1 METGTDI
8 AVIGAALNGL
18 AAALALGG
26 PHARRPVEVVIID
39 RSDPRR
45 FADVA
50 FDGRA
55 SAITASSKRML
66 EALGAWDAIAPH
78 AQPMNEI
85 VVTDARGEARPA
97 LLHFEEQAAPSAY
110 MVENRHLYATLLDK
124 VLAAAN
130 IELRTGT
137 AVTSF
142 AFAPGLA
149 RIDAGGTGIRASL
162 VIAADGRD
170 SPARQAAGIKV
181 QGWPYDQ
188 MGIVATV
195 AHELPHH
202 GRAEEHFRE
211 SGPFAILP
219 LTGNRS
225 SLVWTERT
233 AEARRI
239 MALDDEGFAHELRS
253 RFGTHLG
260 RVTPVGPRHAYP
272 LGLFLAH
279 SFVGKRLALIG
290 DAAHVI
296 HPIAGLG
303 LNLGF
308 RDAAALAECIA
319 EAVALGLDPGG
330 ADVLSRYERR
340 RRFDT
345 VATAVATDGLNRLFS
360 NEDAGLRALRDLG
373 LMAVD
378 RIAPLKTLFT
388 REAAGETGQLP
399 KLMRGEPV

>member
-1 METGTDI
+1 VETGTDI

-26 PHARRPVEVVIID
+26 PYARRRLDVVIID

-45 FADVA
+45 FADTE

-66 EALGAWDAIAPH
+66 EALGVWDAIAPH
-78 AQPMNEI
+78 AQPMTEI
-85 VVTDARGEARPA
+85 VVTDARGETRPA
-97 LLHFEEQAAPSAY
+97 LLHFEEQIKPSAY
-110 MVENRHLYATLLDK
+110 MVENRHLYAALLEG
-124 VLAAAN
+124 VVASPN
-130 IELRTGT
+130 IELRTGE
-137 AVTSF
+137 AVSRF

-149 RIDAGGTGIRASL
+149 RIDAGRTTMRASL

-170 SPARQAAGIKV
+170 SPARQAAGIEV
-181 QGWPYDQ
+181 RGWPYDQ

-195 AHELPHH
+195 AHELPHQ

-211 SGPFAILP
+211 GGPFAILP
-219 LTGNRS
+219 LIGNRS

-233 AEARRI
+233 LEARRI
-239 MALDDEGFAHELRS
+239 MSLDEEGFARELRS

-260 RVTPVGPRHAYP
+260 MVMPVGPRHAYP
-272 LGLFLAH
+272 LGLFVAR
-279 SFVGKRLALIG
+279 SFIATRLALLG

-330 ADVLSRYERR
+330 ADVLARYERR

-345 VATAVATDGLNRLFS
+345 VATAIATDGLNRLFS
-360 NEDAGLRALRDLG
+360 NGDPGLRAMRDLG

-378 RIAPLKTLFT
+378 RIPPLKTFFT
-388 REAAGETGQLP
+388 REAAGETGYLP